1 MRVRRAT
8 GTHLF
13 AQAKADESSDPTVS
27 DKHKSEVLEGRKQ
40 AVGVQSQSGLGD
52 QRRGGPSR
60 KADVRSVQDNDGSDE
75 TARS

>member
-27 DKHKSEVLEGRKQ
+27 DKHKTEVLEGRKQ